1 MSWKK
6 PTQETHRSV
15 VIIKGS
21 LRASITCL
29 LQKSNSNSV
38 DANIDHP
45 SPLHFSVYTLSPS
58 YSRMWESPPQMCL
71 LVLKKATLHFS
82 SSQTCHE
89 IIALVWPCEFFS
101 NLDPNQSS
109 SNSNWSWK
117 ETLRSLPSFNY
128 QHSTPSRNQS
138 NQAWQIQKFFPP
150 SMKSSPHQ
158 SGSGDVKNQIGSIP
172 HEINANPT
180 KCVISFFWKWFS
192 LFKATRYQSYITWTW
207 VGVWSDSM
215 CLRLWVSNARN
226 FNLKDTWIH
235 KRYT

>member
-1 MSWKK
+1 M
-6 PTQETHRSV
+6 
-15 VIIKGS
+15 
-21 LRASITCL
+21 CL

-38 DANIDHP
+38 ANIDHP
-45 SPLHFSVYTLSPS
+45 SPLHFSVYTLSPP
-58 YSRMWESPPQMCL
+58 YLRMWESPPQMCL

-117 ETLRSLPSFNY
+117 ETLRSLPSFNHH

-180 KCVISFFWKWFS
+180 KCVIYLSSRNDS
-192 LFKATRYQSYITWTW
+192 LSLKQHATNHTLHELGFGCEVT
-207 VGVWSDSM
+207 VCV
-215 CLRLWVSNARN
+215 
-226 FNLKDTWIH
+226 
-235 KRYT
+235 